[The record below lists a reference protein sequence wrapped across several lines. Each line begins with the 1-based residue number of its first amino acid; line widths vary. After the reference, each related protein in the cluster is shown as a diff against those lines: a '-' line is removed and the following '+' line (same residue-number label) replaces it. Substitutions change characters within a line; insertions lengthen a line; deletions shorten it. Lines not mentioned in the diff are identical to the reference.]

1 MEPLAPQADR
11 PVVGGEWSA
20 PTHLSWVAGRG
31 PGRATYGAS
40 PTLYDSTTTVTVGLD
55 VDAHSIGWRRSTP
68 DELLEEWTL
77 PTAMRRSMRA
87 LRRWPVACRCYEA
100 GPTGFGL
107 NFPLNT
113 GHRSETFFPLRTAKN
128 KPGDRREVPPKRRTK
143 PPRSADASR
152 LSELPVACISNK
164 KGLARRFLGHVSAPG
179 SSPAPRPIWLR
190 LRRSQDD
197 FNDFGSSSGGKCP
210 NTELA
215 LCAARQR
222 RGAGGCRPL
231 VGRLSVAH
239 GACVTALSA
248 FTCPCPYQEL

>member
-1 MEPLAPQADR
+1 QAARDPRRRPARAAPRDGRGSQARLPGVRARSGASGKRSARPCRRRSQRREPEIGRDRGRLARRVAPARGGRPRARRGRGGNGHLRRRLDKMEPLAPQADR

-68 DELLEEWTL
+68 
-77 PTAMRRSMRA
+77 
-87 LRRWPVACRCYEA
+87 
-100 GPTGFGL
+100 G
-107 NFPLNT
+107 
-113 GHRSETFFPLRTAKN
+113 
-128 KPGDRREVPPKRRTK
+128 
-143 PPRSADASR
+143 
-152 LSELPVACISNK
+152 
-164 KGLARRFLGHVSAPG
+164 
-179 SSPAPRPIWLR
+179 
-190 LRRSQDD
+190 
-197 FNDFGSSSGGKCP
+197 
-210 NTELA
+210 
-215 LCAARQR
+215 
-222 RGAGGCRPL
+222 GAGRCRPL